1 MTQAINLMPNNYRQK
16 LGDHR
21 VRRRFFIH
29 TAMALLLIIGIA
41 AQQKY
46 VISVRRS
53 QEAQLL
59 EHVNSLRKAR
69 ETLANLEKKA
79 DEGIQ
84 TIAEYQ
90 HTALPIKISSV
101 IGTASDLVPNE
112 VSVDAMRVWVQE
124 TQVAKS
130 TVARMQEHARVAR
143 SGQKVKTETRRTLMT
158 ELTGVAENDLGIS
171 VLLENLERHP
181 LFQHIQ
187 LDYSK
192 GAILNGTEV
201 REFRVLFEVDLE
213 NRYLPQSAR
222 PEQQENKA

>member
-29 TAMALLLIIGIA
+29 TALVLILIIGIA
-41 AQQKY
+41 TQQKY
-46 VISVRRS
+46 VVSVRKG

-59 EHVNSLRKAR
+59 ERVNLLRKAH
-69 ETLANLEKKA
+69 EALADLDKKA
-79 DEGIQ
+79 NEGIK

-90 HTALPIKISSV
+90 HTALPIKISSI
-101 IGTASDLVPNE
+101 IGSASDLVPKE
-112 VSVDAMRVWVQE
+112 VSVDAMRIWVQE

-130 TVARMQEHARVAR
+130 AIAQMQERARVSR
-143 SGQKVKTETRRTLMT
+143 SGQKVKTETRRILMT